1 MFSPTDR
8 SVWVVV
14 PFKGPVGSKRR
25 LADLFDESE
34 RARLSLAMLDGV
46 LDAVLG
52 TGQVVRVLVMM
63 PEDAPSPA
71 RHDPRLQFVA
81 ETPRSNEAPNDGSAT
96 DGLNR
101 AIIQA
106 QAAAQ
111 VAGVPR
117 LLILP
122 SDLPLIGA
130 DDVDALVTASET
142 APVVISP
149 DRRSEGTNALLLSP
163 PATIRP
169 SFGVGSFER
178 HRQLGELGGQPVSV
192 VRRPGLS
199 HDLDVPTDVL
209 QVLASDQSTPALDLL
224 RSMNAFVR
232 VIKLGP
238 ALFGTPATS
247 GA

>member
-81 ETPRSNEAPNDGSAT
+81 ETPRSNDAPNDGSAT

-111 VAGVPR
+111 VAGAAPA
-117 LLILP
+117 
-122 SDLPLIGA
+122 A
-130 DDVDALVTASET
+130 D
-142 APVVISP
+142 
-149 DRRSEGTNALLLSP
+149 
-163 PATIRP
+163 PAIRP
-169 SFGVGSFER
+169 STD
-178 HRQLGELGGQPVSV
+178 
-192 VRRPGLS
+192 RRGRRGRPRDGIRDCS
-199 HDLDVPTDVL
+199 GRDLP
-209 QVLASDQSTPALDLL
+209 
-224 RSMNAFVR
+224 
-232 VIKLGP
+232 
-238 ALFGTPATS
+238 
-247 GA
+247 